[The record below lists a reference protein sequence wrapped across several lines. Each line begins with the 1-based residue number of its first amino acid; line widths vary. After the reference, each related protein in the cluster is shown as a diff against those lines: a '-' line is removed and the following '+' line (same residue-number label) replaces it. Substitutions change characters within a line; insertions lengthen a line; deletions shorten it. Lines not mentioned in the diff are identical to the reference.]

1 MPFKSGESGN
11 PSGRPVGVKDRRTAL
26 RQLLIP
32 HATDLVQ
39 KAVDM
44 ALEGDTTALKMC
56 LDRCIAPLRSTTQN
70 IELNFE
76 GELHERG
83 EATLNAI
90 YSGEIDP
97 ITGSALIG
105 ALADQ
110 AKLLDATEF
119 EERLRKL
126 EGKL

>member
-1 MPFKSGESGN
+1 MPFEAGKSGN
-11 PSGRPVGVKDRRTAL
+11 PSGRPKGSIDKRTELRR
-26 RQLLIP
+26 LLTPYAPELI
-32 HATDLVQ
+32 Q

-44 ALEGDTTALKMC
+44 ALAGDTTALRMC

-83 EATLNAI
+83 EATLQAI
-90 YSGEIDP
+90 YAGDIDP
-97 ITGSALIG
+97 LTGSALIG

-110 AKLLDATEF
+110 AKLVEMTEF

-126 EGKL
+126 EEQE

>member
-11 PSGRPVGVKDRRTAL
+11 PLGRPIGVRDRRTAL
-26 RQLLIP
+26 RELLSP
-32 HATDLVQ
+32 HAPELVQ

-44 ALEGDTTALKMC
+44 ALEGDTTALRMC

-70 IELNFE
+70 IELDFQ

-83 EATLNAI
+83 EATLQAI
-90 YSGEIDP
+90 YAGDIDP
-97 ITGSALIG
+97 LTGSALIG

-110 AKLLDATEF
+110 ARLKEQTGLEARLSYLENKL
-119 EERLRKL
+119 
-126 EGKL
+126 

>member
-1 MPFKSGESGN
+1 MPFEAGKSGN
-11 PSGRPVGVKDRRTAL
+11 PSGRPKGSIDKRTELRR
-26 RQLLIP
+26 LLTPYAPELI
-32 HATDLVQ
+32 Q

-44 ALEGDTTALKMC
+44 ALAGDTTALRMC

-70 IELNFE
+70 IELDFE

-83 EATLNAI
+83 EATLQAI

-110 AKLLDATEF
+110 AKLREQTEL
-119 EERLRKL
+119 EARLSHLESKL
-126 EGKL
+126 

>member
-11 PSGRPVGVKDRRTAL
+11 PLGRPIGVRDRRTAL
-26 RQLLIP
+26 RELLSP
-32 HATDLVQ
+32 HAPELVQ

-44 ALEGDTTALKMC
+44 ALEGDTTALRMC

-70 IELNFE
+70 IELDFQ

-83 EATLNAI
+83 EATLQAI
-90 YSGEIDP
+90 YAGDIDP
-97 ITGSALIG
+97 LTGSALIG

-110 AKLLDATEF
+110 ARLKEQTELEARLSYLENKL
-119 EERLRKL
+119 
-126 EGKL
+126 

>member
-11 PSGRPVGVKDRRTAL
+11 PLGRPVGVKDRRTAL
-26 RQLLIP
+26 RQLLSP
-32 HATDLVQ
+32 HAPELVQ

-44 ALEGDTTALKMC
+44 ALQGDTAALKMC

-70 IELNFE
+70 IDINFE
-76 GELHERG
+76 GELHEKG

-97 ITGSALIG
+97 MTGSALIG

-110 AKLLDATEF
+110 ARLKEQTELEARLSYLETKL
-119 EERLRKL
+119 
-126 EGKL
+126 

>member
-1 MPFKSGESGN
+1 MPFVAGVSGN
-11 PSGRPVGVKDRRTAL
+11 PDGRPKGATDKRTELRR
-26 RQLLIP
+26 LLTP
-32 HATDLVQ
+32 HAPELVQ

-44 ALEGDTTALKMC
+44 ALEGDTTALRMC

-83 EATLNAI
+83 EATLQAI
-90 YSGEIDP
+90 YAGDIDP
-97 ITGSALIG
+97 LTGSALIG

-110 AKLLDATEF
+110 AKLVEMTEF

-126 EGKL
+126 EEQE

>member
-11 PSGRPVGVKDRRTAL
+11 PLGRPVGVKDRRTAL
-26 RQLLIP
+26 RQLLSP
-32 HATDLVQ
+32 HAPELVQ

-44 ALEGDTTALKMC
+44 ALEGDTAALKMC

-70 IELNFE
+70 IDLNFK

-110 AKLLDATEF
+110 VKLLGATEF